1 MAVNHTHKA
10 EFLAAGYEPMMYG
23 GVEYG
28 EVRERGNFSFTR
40 IYEAGHEVPYYQPQA
55 ALAHFQRVIEGV
67 DIPSGMEKVT
77 ANLTSNGPANAT
89 HTNPY
94 VSLPPTES
102 SKRAAWSSSIVA
114 SYDMLDQMPPP
125 TATPA

>member
-1 MAVNHTHKA
+1 
-10 EFLAAGYEPMMYG
+10 MMYG

-40 IYEAGHEVPYYQPQA
+40 IYESGHEVPFYQPQA

-67 DIPSGMEKVT
+67 DIPNGREKVT
-77 ANLTSNGPANAT
+77 ANLTSHGPANAT
-89 HTNPY
+89 HTNSF
-94 VSLPPTES
+94 VALPPTES
-102 SKRAAWSSSIVA
+102 SKLAAWSSSVVA
-114 SYDMLDQMPPP
+114 SYATLDQMPPP